1 MIQPTILHPV
11 VLAVPADERQLKG
24 RPKVQALRRAA
35 REALALSAGYS
46 DLSLGPLEKDE
57 NGAPLQSNGIYWSL
71 THKSNYVAA
80 VCSPH
85 PVGIDIERLRP
96 VSRGLEERTATPDEW
111 GLATSVDQLLFFRFW
126 TAKEAV
132 LKAVGKGLT
141 GLSSCHVQ
149 HIVDD
154 DHLLLVY
161 ENRQW
166 TVTHRRIEEDHLV
179 TVTSDRVHLAWHVVG
194 NS

>member
-1 MIQPTILHPV
+1 MTQPTTLHPV
-11 VLAVPADERQLKG
+11 VLAVPAAERRLKG
-24 RPKVQALRRAA
+24 RPKVQALRRNA

-46 DLSLGPLEKDE
+46 ELPLGPLEKDE
-57 NGAPLQSNGIYWSL
+57 NGAPLPSNGIYWSL
-71 THKSNYVAA
+71 THKSEFVAA

-96 VSRGLEERTATPDEW
+96 VSRGLEERIATPDEW
-111 GLATSVDQLLFFRFW
+111 GMAPAVDQLLFFRFW

-141 GLSSCHVQ
+141 GLSSCHVRQ
-149 HIVDD
+149 IVDD
-154 DHLLLVY
+154 DHMLLSY
-161 ENRQW
+161 ESREW
-166 TVTHRRIEEDHLV
+166 TVAHHRIEQDHLV
-179 TVTSDRVHLAWHVVG
+179 TITSDRVRLAWHVVG

>member
-1 MIQPTILHPV
+1 MTQPTTLHPV

-35 REALALSAGYS
+35 REALVLSAGYS
-46 DLSLGPLEKDE
+46 ELTLGPLEKDK
-57 NGAPLQSNGIYWSL
+57 NGAPLPSNGIYWSL
-71 THKSNYVAA
+71 THKSDFVAA

-85 PVGIDIERLRP
+85 PVGIDIERLRQ
-96 VSRGLEERTATPDEW
+96 VSRGLEERIASPDEW
-111 GLATSVDQLLFFRFW
+111 GLAPSVDQLLFFRFW

-149 HIVDD
+149 DIVDN
-154 DHLLLVY
+154 DHMLIAY
-161 ENRQW
+161 EDRQW
-166 TVTHRRIEEDHLV
+166 TVTHRRIEENHLV

-194 NS
+194 KS